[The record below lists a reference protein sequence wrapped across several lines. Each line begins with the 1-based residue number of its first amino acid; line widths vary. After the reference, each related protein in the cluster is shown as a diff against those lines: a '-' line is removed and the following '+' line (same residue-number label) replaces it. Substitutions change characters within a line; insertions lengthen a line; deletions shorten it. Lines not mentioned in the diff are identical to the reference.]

1 MKIYGYES
9 EDSDLVSL
17 NEITFQASVDE
28 LKELVLFI
36 NHSISLIELN
46 GNTFDHEHLSDFI
59 KNKENKENKKP
70 DVIIT
75 SMKKQ

>member
-1 MKIYGYES
+1 MRIYGYES

-59 KNKENKENKKP
+59 KNKENKKP

>member
-36 NHSISLIELN
+36 NNSISLIELN
-46 GNTFDHEHLSDFI
+46 GDKFGHEHLSDFI
-59 KNKENKENKKP
+59 KSKKNKKP

-75 SMKKQ
+75 SIKKQ